1 MELIWWVR
9 AMWKAVVSIVAVS
22 VQVAS
27 AIVGQAAADEFPKA
41 GLPHQMRAASLERE
55 TTAIDVTLDF
65 ARVLTYN
72 RPARTIIIGNPGI
85 IDGTLSDDRT
95 IVLTGKAVGTTN
107 MIILGE
113 GGDEIANL
121 AVNVSGN
128 KNQLTTVY
136 QGSEQHVFSCAGPCR
151 LVVAPDN
158 KK

>member
-1 MELIWWVR
+1 
-9 AMWKAVVSIVAVS
+9 MWKPVVNVIAVS

-27 AIVGQAAADEFPKA
+27 AILAQAAADEVPTNGLLHQSRTA
-41 GLPHQMRAASLERE
+41 GVERDA
-55 TTAIDVTLDF
+55 TTITITLDF
-65 ARVLTYN
+65 ARVLTFN
-72 RPARTIIIGNPGI
+72 RSARTIIIGNPGI

-121 AVNVSGN
+121 AVNVAGN
-128 KNQLTTVY
+128 KSQLTTVH
-136 QGSEQHVFSCAGPCR
+136 QGSEQHVFSCVGPCR
-151 LVVAPDN
+151 PVVAPDN